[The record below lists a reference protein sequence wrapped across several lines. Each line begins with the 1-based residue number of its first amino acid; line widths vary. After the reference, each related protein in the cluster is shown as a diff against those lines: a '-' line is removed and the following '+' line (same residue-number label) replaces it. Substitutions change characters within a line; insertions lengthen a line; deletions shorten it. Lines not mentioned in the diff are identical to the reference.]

1 MKRGVLT
8 ANRLA
13 AAAWTSAGACE
24 TTRSRRLR
32 GLRLSL
38 VCALLVVALDGAAE
52 ARSGSGYGDKIDS
65 YCIDRGRL
73 RVRTH
78 QGHCAA
84 CHHLGTFDSA
94 PEHRVEPNWTEF
106 ERGRSGAGFDF
117 FCPGTSGS
125 SQMPKSAAPEQ
136 RPEVGPGGASTI
148 PQIEPRAGAM
158 GMPPAIA
165 AKPGLAKTPPAVAPD
180 VSGQAVAV
188 PVEQAQPN
196 SPIQSTARLPI
207 AEFTDRLKTLHDTV
221 GIKPGQEPA
230 WREFVDAMAAATQ
243 RKGVASGAIDPTAR
257 LKARERDLS
266 ERIVALR
273 AAGIALS
280 RLGAVLDDTQRRA
293 VSEGVGPLLDSI

>member
-24 TTRSRRLR
+24 TTRSRRPR

-38 VCALLVVALDGAAE
+38 VCSLLVVALDGAAE
-52 ARSGSGYGDKIDS
+52 ARSGSGYGDLIDS

-106 ERGRSGAGFDF
+106 ERGRSGAGYDF
-117 FCPGTSGS
+117 FCPGTSAS
-125 SQMPKSAAPEQ
+125 SQIPTPAAPEK
-136 RPEVGPGGASTI
+136 RPQVDPGGTSPRT
-148 PQIEPRAGAM
+148 EPGAGPM
-158 GMPPAIA
+158 GMPPAVA
-165 AKPGLAKTPPAVAPD
+165 AEPGPAKMTPPGAPG
-180 VSGQAVAV
+180 VGVQATGA
-188 PVEQAQPN
+188 PAEQAPPN
-196 SPIQSTARLPI
+196 PPVQSATGLPI
-207 AEFTDRLKTLHDTV
+207 AELTGRLKALHDTV
-221 GIKPGQEPA
+221 GIRPGQEPV
-230 WREFVDAMAAATQ
+230 WREFVDAMAAASQ
-243 RKGVASGAIDPTAR
+243 RRGIASGAIDPTAR

-273 AAGIALS
+273 AAGTALS

-293 VSEGVGPLLDSI
+293 LSEGVGPLLDSM